1 MHRMMLSQWG
11 VCCQGGRPN
20 VVSQFAAAAAVLQ
33 MLLQVSLAMRGVG
46 DVDLAGRFDDA
57 RERMKRGVVFAASL
71 YL

>member
-1 MHRMMLSQWG
+1 
-11 VCCQGGRPN
+11 
-20 VVSQFAAAAAVLQ
+20 
-33 MLLQVSLAMRGVG
+33 MLLSHQLPDSCLFVVVVVLTQVSVALRGVG